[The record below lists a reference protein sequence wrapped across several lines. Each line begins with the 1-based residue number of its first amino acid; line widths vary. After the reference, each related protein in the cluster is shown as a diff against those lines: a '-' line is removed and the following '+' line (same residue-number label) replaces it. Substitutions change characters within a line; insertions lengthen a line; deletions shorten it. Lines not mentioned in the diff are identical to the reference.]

1 MSGSDFGLY
10 ILGDAFLRSYL
21 SVYDFENKRAGL
33 VLHKYSNGAVTLH
46 DYGMDDWAVALIV
59 ITTLLAIGTIGLWVN
74 KRLRNKRLENMIQR
88 EEEASLI
95 GYNNRA

>member
-1 MSGSDFGLY
+1 MGLSGGDYGLY

-59 ITTLLAIGTIGLWVN
+59 ITTMLTIITIGLWVN
-74 KRLRNKRLENMIQR
+74 KRLRNKRLAN
-88 EEEASLI
+88 
-95 GYNNRA
+95 